1 MASDCI
7 FCKIGSGEVASEI
20 IYRDSHC
27 FAIRDIAPKAPVHFL
42 VIPNEHLTHLS
53 GLTPGHGT
61 MVGAMLLA
69 AEEVAVREGIGQSG
83 YRLIINQRGDAGQMV
98 DHLHM
103 HVLGGHRLGG
113 MA

>member
-7 FCKIGSGEVASEI
+7 FCKIGSGEMASDI
-20 IYRDSHC
+20 LYRDSHC
-27 FAIRDIAPKAPVHFL
+27 FVIRDIAPKAPVHVL
-42 VIPNEHLTHLS
+42 VIPNEHFTFLS
-53 GLTPGHGT
+53 DLTPGHGT

-69 AEEVAVREGIGQSG
+69 AEDVAVREGIGQSG
-83 YRLIINQRGDAGQMV
+83 YRLVINQRDDSGQMV

-103 HVLGGHRLGG
+103 HVLGGQPLGG

>member
-7 FCKIGSGEVASEI
+7 FCKIGSGEVPSEV

-42 VIPNEHLTHLS
+42 IIPNEHFTHLS
-53 GLTPGHGT
+53 ELTPGHGT

-69 AEEVAVREGIGQSG
+69 AEEVAVQEGIGQSG
-83 YRLIINQRGDAGQMV
+83 YRLIINQRDDAGQMV

-103 HVLGGHRLGG
+103 HVLGGRRLGG